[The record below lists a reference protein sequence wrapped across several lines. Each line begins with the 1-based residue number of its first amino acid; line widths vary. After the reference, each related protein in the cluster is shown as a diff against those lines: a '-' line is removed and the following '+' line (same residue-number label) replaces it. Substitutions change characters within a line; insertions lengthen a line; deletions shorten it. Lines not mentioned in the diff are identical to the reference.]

1 MKTKR
6 KNVALFGAVFG
17 MLMGCAGTMFVMLNK
32 KKKKGPYKGK
42 PGNKRRKLDEA
53 SYFFNCMV
61 ASVHKTGIF
70 QFNYSAFLTAAR
82 SVLQYIH
89 EEVNPECNPN
99 AKRRALRWYLR
110 AVRKSKVIQFGRE
123 ERDENIH
130 FTPVIPGNSVTVP
143 LKGNVALGKVGD
155 VTPQGSKSRTIAKE
169 PEVMLPKPSPP
180 AQASYSYTSSRWQG
194 PEDLLTV
201 GRTYLDELDALIND
215 GVSKGYITW

>member
-6 KNVALFGAVFG
+6 KNVALFGAILG
-17 MLMGCAGTMFVMLNK
+17 MLMGCAGTVFVVLNK
-32 KKKKGPYKGK
+32 KKKKGPYRGK
-42 PGNKRRKLDEA
+42 HGNKRRKLDEA

-61 ASVHKTGIF
+61 ANVHKTGIF
-70 QFNYSAFLTAAR
+70 QFNYSAFLTAVR

-110 AVRKSKVIQFGRE
+110 AVRRSKVIQFGRE

-130 FTPVIPGNSVTVP
+130 FTPVMPDNSVTVVP
-143 LKGNVALGKVGD
+143 RENVSTGEVVAAIIGGSQPR
-155 VTPQGSKSRTIAKE
+155 TITSKSKAKQ
-169 PEVMLPKPSPP
+169 PEPSPP
-180 AQASYSYTSSRWQG
+180 AEVIYRYTSSRWAG

-201 GRTYLDELDALIND
+201 GRMYLDELDALLND